1 MDFFTF
7 SKNTLVAF
15 QMLLE
20 AVTLQHKEALEL
32 ISAFKKDH
40 YSSPTLPH
48 SRFIYEVAAIVLE
61 NCKNFSLQQKSMTVT
76 FPDPDLSES

>member
-1 MDFFTF
+1 
-7 SKNTLVAF
+7 
-15 QMLLE
+15 MLLE

-40 YSSPTLPH
+40 YSSPTSLH
-48 SRFIYEVAAIVLE
+48 SRFVYEEAAIVLE
-61 NCKNFSLQQKSMTVT
+61 NCKHFSLQQKSMTVT

>member
-1 MDFFTF
+1 
-7 SKNTLVAF
+7 
-15 QMLLE
+15 MLLE
-20 AVTLQHKEALEL
+20 AVTLEHKEALEL

-61 NCKNFSLQQKSMTVT
+61 NCKNFSLQQKSMAAT